1 MTVHASVREG
11 AAERLSRMIQLPT
24 VSAEI
29 EARGTEPFEAFIDL
43 LAELYPLM
51 HSELERER
59 ITDLGLLFHWKGE
72 NASADPVVLMAHF
85 DVVPVDEN
93 DPWTHP
99 PFQGRIE
106 DGWVFGRGALDDK
119 GPLLITLEAV
129 ENLLS
134 GGFTPARDVYI
145 SLGGNEETF
154 GSAAQTIAETLQQQ
168 GITPWLVLDEG
179 GAVTDAPLPFVDTI
193 AAMVGVGE
201 KGIATVRI
209 SASSEGGHSSVP
221 PPLTAVGRVSR
232 AVTRLKPTIF
242 QAKAPRA
249 IPRMLGLFVS
259 ASRGIGRPLYR
270 LLSAWPWLNARVF
283 AALGGEA
290 AAMVR
295 TTVAPTRLAGGIAN
309 NVLPP
314 HAEAVVN
321 LRLALGETVQSTV
334 KTLQRAI
341 NDDEITIEVI
351 EGNDASPESA
361 SDNAQFALITE
372 AVAQSH
378 PAAITVPYVT
388 MAATDSRHFHRFSPA
403 TYRFA
408 PLMMN
413 AAQRLTIH
421 GIDER
426 VEIAELERGEIFFR
440 TLIERIPA

>member
-29 EARGTEPFEAFIDL
+29 ESRGARPFEAFIDL

-51 HSELERER
+51 HSELECER

-134 GGFTPARDVYI
+134 VGFAPARDVYI

-154 GSAAQTIAETLQQQ
+154 GSAAQTISDTLQQR

-221 PPLTAVGRVSR
+221 PPLTSVGRVSR

-242 QAKAPRA
+242 QAKAPGA
-249 IPRMLGLFVS
+249 IPRMLGLFVP

-295 TTVAPTRLAGGIAN
+295 TTIAPTRLAGGIAN

-321 LRLALGETVQSTV
+321 LRLALGETVKSTV
-334 KTLQRAI
+334 KTLKHAI
-341 NDDEITIEVI
+341 NDDEITVEVI

-361 SDNAQFALITE
+361 SDNAQFALIAE

-426 VEIAELERGEIFFR
+426 VEIAELERGEVFFR

>member
-1 MTVHASVREG
+1 
-11 AAERLSRMIQLPT
+11 MIQLPT

-29 EARGTEPFEAFIDL
+29 ESRGARPFEAFIDL

-51 HSELERER
+51 HSELECER

-134 GGFTPARDVYI
+134 VGFAPARDVYI

-154 GSAAQTIAETLQQQ
+154 GSAAQTISDTLQQR

-221 PPLTAVGRVSR
+221 PPLTSVGRVSR

-242 QAKAPRA
+242 QAKAPGA
-249 IPRMLGLFVS
+249 IPRMLGLFVP

-295 TTVAPTRLAGGIAN
+295 TTIAPTRLAGGIAN

-321 LRLALGETVQSTV
+321 LRLALGETVESTV
-334 KTLQRAI
+334 KTLKHAI
-341 NDDEITIEVI
+341 NDDEITLEVI

-361 SDNAQFALITE
+361 SDNAQFALIAE

-426 VEIAELERGEIFFR
+426 VEIAELERGEVFFR

>member
-29 EARGTEPFEAFIDL
+29 ESRGARPFEAFIDL

-51 HSELERER
+51 HSELECER

-72 NASADPVVLMAHF
+72 HASADPVVLMAHF

-134 GGFTPARDVYI
+134 VGFAPARDVYI

-154 GSAAQTIAETLQQQ
+154 GSAAQTISDTLQQR

-221 PPLTAVGRVSR
+221 PPLTSVGRVSR

-242 QAKAPRA
+242 QAKAPGA
-249 IPRMLGLFVS
+249 IPRMLGLFVP

-295 TTVAPTRLAGGIAN
+295 TTIAPTRLAGGIAN

-321 LRLALGETVQSTV
+321 LRLALGETVESTV
-334 KTLQRAI
+334 KTLKHAI
-341 NDDEITIEVI
+341 NDDEITVEVI

-361 SDNAQFALITE
+361 SDNAQFALIAG

-378 PAAITVPYVT
+378 PNAITVPYVT

-426 VEIAELERGEIFFR
+426 VEVAELLRGEIFFR